1 VTKKSRSGILIVL
14 TLVLVSSAAAFLIV
28 DPPHRRSR
36 AATKET
42 PRVNAVTAGFVVSQT
57 APKISPPTVVC
68 TPAPQFIS
76 QVDSGLGTQT
86 ARSQLTL
93 HIEPLNA
100 PCYFDI
106 SARATDNQGAQGN
119 SPVNRYYVTQLP
131 PLPGPT
137 PPPKSDPTPCKPRW
151 TRKCIQN

>member
-1 VTKKSRSGILIVL
+1 VTRKSRPGVLVGL

-28 DPPHRRSR
+28 EPPHKRSR

-42 PRVNAVTAGFVVSQT
+42 AKVNAVSAGFVVSQT
-57 APKISPPTVVC
+57 ASKISPPTVVC

-86 ARSQLTL
+86 ATSQLTL
-93 HIEPLNA
+93 HIAPLNA

-119 SPVNRYYVTQLP
+119 SPVNRYYVTPFP

-137 PPPKSDPTPCKPRW
+137 PSPKSDPMPCKLRPK
-151 TRKCIQN
+151 RKCI